1 MQRED
6 GLKPTRLVIHLY
18 LCVRI
23 QVRKSKRLADH
34 FIPEVLPMHSLKTE
48 ERTKQILTATEGQGQ
63 TLDSVTSNIV
73 IVVTVPPIIFFS
85 CLHDFFIQRQ
95 LSNEMLKKIR
105 RIVTIASRLL
115 GKCHTRPSII
125 IILMNLIFFDDP

>member
-23 QVRKSKRLADH
+23 QVRKSERLADH

-73 IVVTVPPIIFFS
+73 IVVTVPPIIFSVVCMTFS
-85 CLHDFFIQRQ
+85 YSISCQ
-95 LSNEMLKKIR
+95 
-105 RIVTIASRLL
+105 
-115 GKCHTRPSII
+115 TRC
-125 IILMNLIFFDDP
+125 